1 MERRALFD
9 RRLRDHLLVPPRQTG
24 VFQFPRGALDRGEG
38 GPEPYFRD
46 AVVPDPAGEGA
57 FAQACV
63 GHGFPPDH
71 GADGTRR
78 LESPAEVAAVNG
90 GNGFVGQCA
99 RGGLMAALLAEKGFS
114 GAKQILEG
122 AKGMAAG
129 MSQDANVDCLTDRL
143 GERWATIETS
153 FKYHAS
159 CRHTHPAADALQQVM
174 REHGLDLTEHLSRRV
189 ERGMIEQ
196 STLVL
201 ALTSRHRD
209 LLLNEC
215 PALGSRI
222 HLLDRDGRDVHDPF
236 GGTVDDYRRCALQ
249 IGQNLRLWVSE
260 LFKKD
265 TTQT

>member
-1 MERRALFD
+1 
-9 RRLRDHLLVPPRQTG
+9 VSGSPSSS
-24 VFQFPRGALDRGEG
+24 GA
-38 GPEPYFRD
+38 
-46 AVVPDPAGEGA
+46 PAGSVLRVMFVCTGNTCRSPMAEMLFRKLVSEQLGCRNQELRERGLDVFSAGVGA
-57 FAQACV
+57 WENLPA
-63 GHGFPPDH
+63 
-71 GADGTRR
+71 
-78 LESPAEVAAVNG
+78 SPEAV
-90 GNGFVGQCA
+90 
-99 RGGLMAALLAEKGFS
+99 
-114 GAKQILEG
+114 
-122 AKGMAAG
+122 
-129 MSQDANVDCLTDRL
+129 
-143 GERWATIETS
+143 
-153 FKYHAS
+153 
-159 CRHTHPAADALQQVM
+159 QVM